1 MVSKESSQQSLDH
14 LCRLGGE
21 ESAGSFPRP
30 PSAVP
35 VLNAFAHRSATIES
49 AQLVTGSHR
58 NSGT

>member
-1 MVSKESSQQSLDH
+1 VSKESSQQSLDH
-14 LCRLGGE
+14 LCLLGGE
-21 ESAGSFPRP
+21 KRVEWSPRP

-49 AQLVTGSHR
+49 AQHVTVSHR